1 MFARAQQSAGLF
13 EVDVIR
19 RADMNAGDVLI
30 GGEFGERGVGAFEAK
45 RFGCGAAAFGGA
57 KHAAANRNAEA
68 PERFEVGAANKTES
82 NDGDGMIHERGS
94 RWRDSKE
101 NEWAFY
107 ARREKAS
114 REIEVWRRFRSYLL
128 FREEAGSYFLQF
140 FFDFFVGVG
149 EAEIQ
154 VVQSFDDSGGH
165 DEARVPFVVCRND
178 VPGRELCCS
187 VAN

>member
-82 NDGDGMIHERGS
+82 NDGDGMIHERAPDGEIPKKTNGHFT
-94 RWRDSKE
+94 RD
-101 NEWAFY
+101 
-107 ARREKAS
+107 EKKRHAK
-114 REIEVWRRFRSYLL
+114 
-128 FREEAGSYFLQF
+128 
-140 FFDFFVGVG
+140 
-149 EAEIQ
+149 
-154 VVQSFDDSGGH
+154 
-165 DEARVPFVVCRND
+165 
-178 VPGRELCCS
+178 
-187 VAN
+187 